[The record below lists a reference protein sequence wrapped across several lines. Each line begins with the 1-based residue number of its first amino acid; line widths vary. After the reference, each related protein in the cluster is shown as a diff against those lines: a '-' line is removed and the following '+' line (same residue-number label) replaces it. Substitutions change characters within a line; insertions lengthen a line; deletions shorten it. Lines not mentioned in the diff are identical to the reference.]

1 MFRFTSLFGL
11 ALVTLAAV
19 ALVSAYPQPAVTSS
33 PEPADDHD
41 ALARNTPGPRL
52 PVSLYFA
59 EFSAN

>member
-1 MFRFTSLFGL
+1 MFRFASLFGL

-19 ALVSAYPQPAVTSS
+19 ALVSAAPQPAVTDL
-33 PEPADDHD
+33 PEPTDDHD
-41 ALARNTPGPRL
+41 ALARNTARPRL